1 MSQGHPMMSQD
12 VPKPPKDIPWMS
24 QSHPRVSQEVPKP
37 PKDVPEM
44 SQGHPRVSQD
54 VPRCPKATR
63 TLQLPPSPPPS
74 LQAPPSPSPISSP
87 GLSQVLPRL
96 SLEKRKNLWWPHL
109 RGVWRRQWSG
119 DQGDPDVV
127 LESPGVGG
135 QWDTRTVLLG
145 GGEGCEFVVATSQGG
160 LWRTMGTLW
169 NRSRCSYGV
178 SGVGGTHGDLKS
190 SSGLRERAG
199 IGGGHISEGFVENNG
214 DTLEGIQMQLWSLWG
229 LTNPRRPQN
238 FSQHCPEVL
247 PGCPQV
253 LPGSPR
259 LSPGSPRFSQDCPQV
274 LPGSP
279 RSSQVLPGC
288 PRFSQVLPGSTTFSD
303 AVMESLGGPKPMET
317 SKVLLG

>member
-229 LTNPRRPQN
+229 VRNPWTPQKFWWDVKDTGN
-238 FSQHCPEVL
+238 LWWPHLRGVCGEPWGHSGTAPDVIM
-247 PGCPQV
+247 G
-253 LPGSPR
+253 
-259 LSPGSPRFSQDCPQV
+259 
-274 LPGSP
+274 
-279 RSSQVLPGC
+279 
-288 PRFSQVLPGSTTFSD
+288 
-303 AVMESLGGPKPMET
+303 SLGGEEPMDT
-317 SKVLLG
+317 SKPSVGCQGREEFVVATSQGGLWRTMGTL

>member
-259 LSPGSPRFSQDCPQV
+259 FSPGSPRIV
-274 LPGSP
+274 P
-279 RSSQVLPGC
+279 RSSQVLPGP
-288 PRFSQVLPGSTTFSD
+288 PRFSG
-303 AVMESLGGPKPMET
+303 AVMESLGCHKFMET
-317 SKVLLG
+317 SEALLG